1 MAPEPST
8 AEPHVR
14 FTDEAYEKLS
24 EIISTHANPVAG
36 LRLQITSR
44 EGGEFH
50 HLLSLVEDGAQAEGD
65 VKIESGDIAVF
76 TDQRSAPYLDNVEVH
91 YFEEGDE
98 RGLEFRNPNPLWTDP
113 REFQIQDLFDQFI
126 NPQISAHGGRIEL
139 IAVEGRSAYVEFSGG
154 CVGCGM
160 IDVTLK
166 QGVEVAVK
174 ENVPDIDEI
183 IDATDHASG
192 TNPYYQPSKK

>member
-1 MAPEPST
+1 MAQDIPT
-8 AEPHVR
+8 AEPLVR
-14 FTDEAYEKLS
+14 FTDEAYAKLS
-24 EIISTHANPVAG
+24 EVISGHTNPVAG

-44 EGGEFH
+44 EGGQFH

-65 VKIESGDIAVF
+65 LKIEAGDICVF
-76 TDQRSAPYLDNVEVH
+76 TDQRSAPYLRNVEVH

-98 RGLEFRNPNPLWTDP
+98 RGLEFRNPNPLWIDP

-126 NPQISAHGGRIEL
+126 NPQIRSHGGRIEL
-139 IAVEGRSAYVEFSGG
+139 IAVEGRTAYVEFSGG

-160 IDVTLK
+160 INVTLQ

-174 ENVPDIDEI
+174 ENVPDIDAI
-183 IDATDHASG
+183 VDATDHNSG

>member
-1 MAPEPST
+1 MAESST
-8 AEPHVR
+8 AEPTVR
-14 FTDEAYEKLS
+14 FTDEAYSKLS
-24 EIISTHANPVAG
+24 EIIGGHPNPVAG

-44 EGGEFH
+44 EGGQFH

-65 VKIESGDIAVF
+65 IEIQTPEGICVF
-76 TDQRSAPYLDNVEVH
+76 TDQRSAPYLKNLTVH
-91 YFEEGDE
+91 YFEDGEE
-98 RGLEFRNPNPLWTDP
+98 RGLEFRNPNPLWIDS
-113 REFQIQDLFDQFI
+113 REFQIQDLLDQFI
-126 NPQISAHGGRIEL
+126 NPQIAAHGGRVEL
-139 IAVEGRSAYVEFSGG
+139 IGVEGRTAYVEFGGG

-160 IDVTLK
+160 IAVTLK

-183 IDATDHASG
+183 VDTTDHASG